1 MWVNPQ
7 IVADLVAF
15 TEEIVTE
22 KQFLCS
28 AMAVKYKCKVN
39 EDEIKNTNNS
49 NEAFNNLKNAF
60 RRTVINRNRLTH

>member
-28 AMAVKYKCKVN
+28 AMAVN